1 MSNKNVIPAEALG
14 QWRSWKMDELG
25 EKPDPVDALP
35 GLSPEQ
41 AALLLAAMEPPD
53 QGASAILAAA
63 EPTLAAAPEDDP
75 AAELAPVS
83 AAAYPTAAELEA
95 IHQEAWQAGFD
106 AGKAEGLDRGRAEGA
121 EQALLDAQQKFQAYW
136 APLSELQKSFEA
148 ELDSL
153 SERLSAH
160 VLALAVDC
168 AEKLVGQV
176 VQHDAAILQNL
187 LADALAQ
194 LTEQTQQLRVRAHPD
209 ELATLQAF
217 LGEQYP
223 QWRMQWVP
231 DATLARGGCRIDTAA
246 ASLDLSLETRMHLL
260 RESLGLIDEQV
271 D

>member
-25 EKPDPVDALP
+25 VKPDPVEVLS
-35 GLSPEQ
+35 GISPEQ
-41 AALLLAAMEPPD
+41 AALLLAAVEPPD
-53 QGASAILAAA
+53 QGASAILAAD
-63 EPTLAAAPEDDP
+63 EPTLAVTSEDTDMPELE
-75 AAELAPVS
+75 AVS
-83 AAAYPTAAELEA
+83 AGAYPTAAELEA

-106 AGKAEGLDRGRAEGA
+106 AGLAEGREKGQAEGA
-121 EQALLDAQQKFQAYW
+121 ERALLEAQQKFQQYW
-136 APLSELQKSFEA
+136 EPLAELQKTFET
-148 ELDSL
+148 ELGRL
-153 SERLSAH
+153 SERLSGH

-176 VQHDAAILQNL
+176 VQHDPVILQNL
-187 LADALAQ
+187 LADALVQ
-194 LTEQTQQLRVRAHPD
+194 LAEQTQQLRVRAHPD

-217 LGEQYP
+217 LGDQYP

-231 DATLARGGCRIDTAA
+231 DDSLARGGCRIDTAA

-260 RESLGLIDEQV
+260 RESLGLTDEHV